1 MTYKA
6 VIKLLKLL
14 LNKYCILYKRD
25 NNEVV
30 RGQHFA
36 IIEALSRIIE
46 VATDRARLKAK
57 IKTLTDEVK

>member
-6 VIKLLKLL
+6 VIKLLNLL
-14 LNKYCILYKRD
+14 LSKYIIMYKRD

-30 RGQHFA
+30 RGQHIA

-57 IKTLTDEVK
+57 IKTLTNEVK